1 MAKTVL
7 LGKDKE
13 KQLKEQR
20 KLAKQK
26 NKKQRQP
33 LGRSIKN
40 IFSELKKVTWP
51 TKKEWFSN
59 AVVVLI
65 VIVAMGIV
73 YGLIDLGL
81 SELFRMLISA
91 A

>member
-13 KQLKEQR
+13 KQQKEQQ
-20 KLAKQK
+20 KKAKASQ
-26 NKKQRQP
+26 KKQRKP
-33 LGRSIKN
+33 FGRSIKN

-51 TKKEWFSN
+51 TKKEWLTNSL
-59 AVVVLI
+59 VVLA
-65 VIVAMGIV
+65 VIVAFAII

-81 SELFRMLISA
+81 VELFNLLVGA
-91 A
+91 

>member
-13 KQLKEQR
+13 KQQKEQQ
-20 KLAKQK
+20 KKAKANQ
-26 NKKQRQP
+26 KKQRKP

-51 TKKEWFSN
+51 TKKEWITNSL
-59 AVVVLI
+59 VVLA
-65 VIVAMGIV
+65 VIVAFAII

-81 SELFRMLISA
+81 VELFNLLVGA
-91 A
+91 

>member
-13 KQLKEQR
+13 KQLKEQK

-26 NKKQRQP
+26 NKKQRQS

-51 TKKEWFSN
+51 TKAELISN
-59 AVVVLI
+59 SVVVFV
-65 VIVAMGIV
+65 VILAAAVV

-81 SELFRMLISA
+81 SELFRMLINA

>member
-13 KQLKEQR
+13 NKQKEQQ

-26 NKKQRQP
+26 KQRKP
-33 LGRSIKN
+33 FGRSIKN

-51 TKKEWFSN
+51 SKKEWIKNSL
-59 AVVVLI
+59 VVLA
-65 VIVAMGIV
+65 VIVAFAII

-81 SELFRMLISA
+81 AELFKLVIS
-91 A
+91 

>member
-13 KQLKEQR
+13 KQQKEQ
-20 KLAKQK
+20 QK
-26 NKKQRQP
+26 KGKANQKKQRKP

-51 TKKEWFSN
+51 TKKEWLKNSL
-59 AVVVLI
+59 VVLA
-65 VIVAMGIV
+65 VIVAFAII

-81 SELFRMLISA
+81 VELFNLLVGA
-91 A
+91 